1 MTRHASS
8 KHGFL
13 KHHSLSLAA
22 AAVLLLWILLYSR
35 TGPTTH
41 AGAFF
46 GSAIADWTG
55 VLVAVI
61 ATKHLYERGSAG
73 SPQLRGHLRGGLL
86 ETVRNHSLTIFLALT
101 GIGWAAIYFTMDP
114 EAKWG
119 QVIGNVLSEWTQL
132 LGLVLLTKRFFEQRS
147 KDSGNR

>member
-1 MTRHASS
+1 MTRRRN
-8 KHGFL
+8 GFL
-13 KHHSLSLAA
+13 KHHSLSLAT

-41 AGAFF
+41 SGSFF
-46 GSAIADWTG
+46 GNAIGDWTG

-61 ATKHLYERGSAG
+61 ATRHLYERGSAG
-73 SPQLRGHLRGGLL
+73 SPQPRGHLRGGLR
-86 ETVRNHSLTIFLALT
+86 EAVRNHSLTIFLTVT
-101 GIGWAAIYFTMDP
+101 GLGWAAIYFTMDP

-119 QVIGNVLSEWTQL
+119 QVIGNILSEWTQL

-147 KDSGNR
+147 KDRSNR